1 MTTLLFRVLV
11 ASAVTAWLISG
22 FSLSVSAA
30 QSGQKPAAAGA
41 TGAIKEISWDD
52 LISEKW
58 VKEMQAEMTLMGRLG
73 FLEDGTEAANK
84 AMTKLRDKWNA
95 APIVTT
101 YLNQRVRLPGYVVPL
116 DGERNA
122 RREFLLVP
130 YFGACI
136 HYPPPPANQMMLVQP
151 TANSR
156 IRAVPESMAAV
167 WVEGTLR
174 EARLATSQG
183 VTGYTLEAESVR
195 PYEEPS
201 PRGR

>member
-1 MTTLLFRVLV
+1 MTTSFLRGL
-11 ASAVTAWLISG
+11 ASSVVTAFLLSG
-22 FSLSVSAA
+22 LSSVAVA
-30 QSGQKPAAAGA
+30 QTTTKPAAGPS
-41 TGAIKEISWDD
+41 TAIKEITWDD

-84 AMTKLRDKWNA
+84 AMSKLRDKWNA

-116 DGERNA
+116 DGERHL

>member
-1 MTTLLFRVLV
+1 MTTSFLRGL
-11 ASAVTAWLISG
+11 ASSVVTAFLLSG
-22 FSLSVSAA
+22 FSSVAVA
-30 QSGQKPAAAGA
+30 QTATKPAAGA
-41 TGAIKEISWDD
+41 STAIKEISWDD

-84 AMTKLRDKWNA
+84 AMSKLRDKWNA

-116 DGERNA
+116 DGERHL

-151 TANSR
+151 TASSR

>member
-1 MTTLLFRVLV
+1 MTTSFLRGL
-11 ASAVTAWLISG
+11 ASSVVTAFLLSG
-22 FSLSVSAA
+22 LSSVAVA
-30 QSGQKPAAAGA
+30 QTATKPAAGPS
-41 TGAIKEISWDD
+41 TAIKEITWDD

-84 AMTKLRDKWNA
+84 AMSKLRDKWNA

-116 DGERNA
+116 DGERHL

>member
-1 MTTLLFRVLV
+1 MTTSFFRRLAGGIAVAFLLSGLSSV
-11 ASAVTAWLISG
+11 AL
-22 FSLSVSAA
+22 A
-30 QSGQKPAAAGA
+30 QTTGTKPA
-41 TGAIKEISWDD
+41 TGATTAVKEISWDD

-84 AMTKLRDKWNA
+84 AMSKLRDKWNA
-95 APIVTT
+95 APIVNT

-116 DGERNA
+116 DGERHL

-167 WVEGTLR
+167 RVEGTLR

-183 VTGYTLEAESVR
+183 VAGYILEAESVR
-195 PYEEPS
+195 PYEEPT

>member
-1 MTTLLFRVLV
+1 MTTSFLRGLARSVAAVFLLSGLSSV
-11 ASAVTAWLISG
+11 AL
-22 FSLSVSAA
+22 A
-30 QSGQKPAAAGA
+30 QTGTKPA
-41 TGAIKEISWDD
+41 TGATTAVKEISWDD

-116 DGERNA
+116 DGERHL

-195 PYEEPS
+195 PYDEPT

>member
-1 MTTLLFRVLV
+1 MGTR
-11 ASAVTAWLISG
+11 
-22 FSLSVSAA
+22 
-30 QSGQKPAAAGA
+30 QKCVFKGCQ
-41 TGAIKEISWDD
+41 
-52 LISEKW
+52 
-58 VKEMQAEMTLMGRLG
+58 VMQMLA
-73 FLEDGTEAANK
+73 DG
-84 AMTKLRDKWNA
+84 
-95 APIVTT
+95 
-101 YLNQRVRLPGYVVPL
+101 
-116 DGERNA
+116 
-122 RREFLLVP
+122 
-130 YFGACI
+130 
-136 HYPPPPANQMMLVQP
+136 HPANQMMLVQP

>member
-1 MTTLLFRVLV
+1 MTTSFLRGL
-11 ASAVTAWLISG
+11 ASSVVTAFLLSG
-22 FSLSVSAA
+22 LSSVAVA
-30 QSGQKPAAAGA
+30 QTATKPAAGPS
-41 TGAIKEISWDD
+41 TAIKEITWDD

-84 AMTKLRDKWNA
+84 AMSKLRDKWNA

-116 DGERNA
+116 DGERHL

-156 IRAVPESMAAV
+156 IRTVPESMAAV

>member
-1 MTTLLFRVLV
+1 MTTSFLRGL
-11 ASAVTAWLISG
+11 ASSVVTAFLLSG
-22 FSLSVSAA
+22 LSSVAVA
-30 QSGQKPAAAGA
+30 QTATKPAAGA
-41 TGAIKEISWDD
+41 STAIKEITWDD

-84 AMTKLRDKWNA
+84 AMSKLRDKWNA

-116 DGERNA
+116 DGERHL

-156 IRAVPESMAAV
+156 IRTVPESMAAV